1 MGWCMCW
8 LGFLYG
14 LLVMGLIVGMGWCLE
29 WLEEQSRKG
38 HALSEDL
45 PLLSELD
52 LLRIAKEYEGH
63 KDVDLMIRE
72 IRRCWQQ

>member
-1 MGWCMCW
+1 MCW

-14 LLVMGLIVGMGWCLE
+14 LLVMGLIGGMGWFAE
-29 WLEEQSRKG
+29 WLGQQQLQK
-38 HALSEDL
+38 HAILEDE

-52 LLRIAKEYEGH
+52 LLRIAKEYQGH

-72 IRRCWQQ
+72 IRRCWQ

>member
-1 MGWCMCW
+1 MCW

-14 LLVMGLIVGMGWCLE
+14 LLVMGLIGGIGWFAE
-29 WLEEQSRKG
+29 WLGQQEQQE
-38 HALSEDL
+38 HAILEDE

-52 LLRIAKEYEGH
+52 LLRIAKEYQGH

-72 IRRCWQQ
+72 IRRCWR